1 MSQELWPLL
10 AGILTTAGVLLA
22 FVGLWQMGNAADPVE
37 TRLKEY
43 GGAVI
48 GMSSAGDSGEKKARG
63 KGWFSRQLKGK
74 SIAIR
79 IADQLSRA
87 DLPLTVAEYILVV
100 LVIAAIAGLIGFWR
114 GGLLIGG
121 PLAIA
126 GLFLPQFYVR
136 GRANKRRQT
145 FTNQLPDVLTLLVG
159 ALRAGYAM
167 MQAMDML
174 IDRMPQPSSTEFA
187 RAMRAVSLGMPL
199 TRALGDMA
207 DRVGSEDLYLVVTAM
222 NVQQELGG
230 NLSQILETITTTIRE
245 RIKIKREIQVFTS
258 QQRMTGYMLAGLPI
272 AVVVA
277 LMFINPGYISKLT
290 EPGIMRFVLAGAVG
304 MQILGFIV
312 IQKIIS
318 IEV

>member
-10 AGILTTAGVLLA
+10 AGILTTTAVLLA

-43 GGAVI
+43 GGAIV
-48 GMSSAGDSGEKKARG
+48 GTPADGDQELKKARG
-63 KGWFSRQLKGK
+63 KGWLSKRLKGK
-74 SIAIR
+74 SFAVR
-79 IADQLSRA
+79 IGDQLSRA
-87 DLPLTVAEYILVV
+87 DVPLTVAEYMLVV
-100 LVIAAIAGLIGFWR
+100 LVIAMVAGLIGFWR

-121 PLAIA
+121 PLVVA
-126 GLFLPQFYVR
+126 GIFLPQFYVR

-174 IDRMPQPSSTEFA
+174 IDRMPQPASTEFA
-187 RAMRAVSLGMPL
+187 RAMRAVNLGMPL

-230 NLSQILETITTTIRE
+230 NLSQILETITDHHPRTHQDQARDPGFHVAAAHDRLYAGRLADRRWWSHSCSSTPH
-245 RIKIKREIQVFTS
+245 TS
-258 QQRMTGYMLAGLPI
+258 ASLSSPA
-272 AVVVA
+272 
-277 LMFINPGYISKLT
+277 
-290 EPGIMRFVLAGAVG
+290 
-304 MQILGFIV
+304 
-312 IQKIIS
+312 
-318 IEV
+318 

>member
-1 MSQELWPLL
+1 MSLELWPLL

-22 FVGLWQMGNAADPVE
+22 FVGLWQMGNAADPVD

-43 GGAVI
+43 GGTAT
-48 GMSSAGDSGEKKARG
+48 GQQAGGSGRDKSRG
-63 KGWFSRQLKGK
+63 KGWVSRRLKGK

-79 IADQLSRA
+79 VGDQLSRA
-87 DLPLTVAEYILVV
+87 DLPLTVAEYILIV
-100 LVIAAIAGLIGFWR
+100 LVIGTIAGAIGFWR
-114 GGLLIGG
+114 GGLLVGG
-121 PLAIA
+121 PLAVA
-126 GLFLPQFYVR
+126 GLFVPQFYLR
-136 GRANKRRQT
+136 SRANRRRQT
-145 FTNQLPDVLTLLVG
+145 FTNQLPDVLTLLIG

-174 IDRMPQPSSTEFA
+174 VDRMPQPASTEFA
-187 RAMRAVSLGMPL
+187 RALRAVSLGVPL

-272 AVVVA
+272 AVVIA

-290 EPGIMRFVLAGAVG
+290 EPGIMRLVLAAAVG
-304 MQILGFIV
+304 MQVLGFIV